1 MGGAASRSAED
12 KAKLLEDQGADMVAP
27 VDQSAMS
34 WGAYEGENGPVAFG
48 GGAVK
53 SLLQFFMGLFMFI
66 VVVMVLAVIAYGAS
80 QVMQA
85 VARPLAK
92 FLGTIE

>member
-1 MGGAASRSAED
+1 MPKSAED
-12 KAKLLEDQGADMVAP
+12 KAKLLEDQGADMVTPVGQSPVAP
-27 VDQSAMS
+27 AMS

-66 VVVMVLAVIAYGAS
+66 ITIMILAILAYGAS
-80 QVMQA
+80 QAMQA